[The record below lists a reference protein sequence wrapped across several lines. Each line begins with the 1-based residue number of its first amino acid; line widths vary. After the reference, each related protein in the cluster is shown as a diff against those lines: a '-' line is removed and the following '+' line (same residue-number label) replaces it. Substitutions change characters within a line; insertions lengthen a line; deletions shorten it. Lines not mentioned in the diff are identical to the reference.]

1 LRPRE
6 RAGTLGEVLGTQ
18 QLSANRAREQ
28 IVRGRGG
35 SGKETGK
42 TKRSQTALAGLGRP
56 RIEQP
61 AGER

>member
-6 RAGTLGEVLGTQ
+6 RAGALGEVLGTQ

-28 IVRGRGG
+28 VVGDRGG
-35 SGKETGK
+35 SGEETRK
-42 TKRSQTALAGLGRP
+42 TKRSQTALAGLGRL